1 MSIDA
6 QTAASAPT
14 ADLAGRTV
22 IVTGGA
28 RGLGAACCQA
38 IASRGAR
45 VVVADR
51 LVDGRAV
58 SDGIAAAGAETLFV
72 QADVADE
79 RSARELARVARERFG
94 AIDVLINNAAVYMDL
109 ERKTPFEEI
118 TTEAWDRVMA
128 VNARGAFN
136 CAKAVAPSMRER
148 RWGRIVNVSSSSV
161 HHGIA
166 GFAHYVASKAA
177 IVGLTHAL
185 ARELGADG
193 ICVNAIAPGLVS
205 NEASRAL
212 NADDDAYL
220 ARAASGRALAREM
233 RPEDLM
239 GVIAFLASPASGFVT
254 GQTFVVDGGGVM
266 T

>member
-1 MSIDA
+1 M
-6 QTAASAPT
+6 QTAATVPP

-28 RGLGAACCQA
+28 RGLGAACSRA
-38 IASRGAR
+38 MADRGAR

-51 LVDGRAV
+51 LVDGSAV
-58 SDGIAAAGAETLFV
+58 SDGLAACGAETLFV
-72 QADVADE
+72 QTDVADE
-79 RSARELARVARERFG
+79 HSARELARVASERFG
-94 AIDVLINNAAVYMDL
+94 TIDVLVNNAAVYMDL
-109 ERKTPFEEI
+109 EGKTPFEEI

-136 CAKAVAPSMRER
+136 CVKAVAPFMRER
-148 RWGRIVNVSSSSV
+148 QWGRVVNISSSSV

-177 IVGLTHAL
+177 VVGLTHAL
-185 ARELGADG
+185 ARELGDDG

-205 NEASRAL
+205 NEASRSL

-220 ARAASGRALAREM
+220 ARAAAGRALAREM
-233 RPEDLM
+233 QPEDLV